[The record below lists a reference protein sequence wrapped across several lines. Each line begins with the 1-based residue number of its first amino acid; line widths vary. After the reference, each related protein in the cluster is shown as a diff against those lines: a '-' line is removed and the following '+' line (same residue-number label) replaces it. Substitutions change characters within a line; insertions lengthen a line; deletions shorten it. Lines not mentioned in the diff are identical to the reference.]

1 MATGANQ
8 HWRKGLAGAGLAALV
23 LAPGAASAQTGPTAP
38 DVKAAYLLKFGAF
51 VDWPA
56 GRIAEDAPLVLC
68 IVGRDPVAAVIT
80 RQATG
85 ARAGTHPVT
94 LRRLQKLT
102 ADAGCHIAYVAGSP
116 EQPVADG
123 LKAVAE
129 SPVLTVTDSDHGEAR
144 GMIHFAMQQSR
155 VKFHIDQGAATRG
168 ALTLSS
174 KLLAL
179 ALSVKP

>member
-1 MATGANQ
+1 MVAGAKT
-8 HWRKGLAGAGLAALV
+8 HWRTGLAGIGIAALV
-23 LAPGAASAQTGPTAP
+23 LAPGAASAQTATAP
-38 DVKAAYLLKFGAF
+38 EVKAAYLLKFGAF

-56 GRIAEDAPLVLC
+56 GRIAEDAPLILC
-68 IVGRDPVAAVIT
+68 MVGRDPVSIVIG

-85 ARAGTHPVT
+85 VRAGTHPIT
-94 LRRLQKLT
+94 LRRLQKLE
-102 ADAGCHIAYVAGSP
+102 ADSGCHIAYIAGSA

-123 LKAVAE
+123 LKAVAAK
-129 SPVLTVTDSDHGEAR
+129 PVLTVTDADHSEAR

-155 VKFHIDQGAATRG
+155 VKFHIDQGAATRS

-179 ALSVKP
+179 ALSVKS